1 MSDSFGSLAW
11 IHIYDYSRIGAGG
24 DGPWER
30 NHPGPSLF
38 DYGVDAE
45 NFIISCLDLN
55 RSLQKQESRQDECCF
70 SPALLT

>member
-11 IHIYDYSRIGAGG
+11 MHFYDNHYSRIGAGG

-30 NHPGPSLF
+30 NHPSLF

>member
-11 IHIYDYSRIGAGG
+11 MHIVELEPVEMAHGNEIIH
-24 DGPWER
+24 P
-30 NHPGPSLF
+30 LF
-38 DYGVDAE
+38 DYRVDAE

-55 RSLQKQESRQDECCF
+55 RSLQKQESRQHECCF

>member
-1 MSDSFGSLAW
+1 MSDSFGSLAYM
-11 IHIYDYSRIGAGG
+11 HIYDYSRTGAGG

-30 NHPGPSLF
+30 NHPSLF

-45 NFIISCLDLN
+45 NLISCLDLN
-55 RSLQKQESRQDECCF
+55 RSLQKQETRQDECCF